1 MGRIVIPYDTII
13 IPLHCHVNEDRG
25 SKRTGSLAS
34 LIYNNQAGSRK
45 TAFPGND
52 EMSHIQEKNVV

>member
-34 LIYNNQAGSRK
+34 LIYNNKAVVEKQLS
-45 TAFPGND
+45 P
-52 EMSHIQEKNVV
+52 EMMKCLIFRKNVV